1 MSMWNAILRRGDRNG
16 LGLGTAFA
24 VLSLGAATLGG
35 CSNVARFQPRLN
47 EYHARGDYIGA
58 AALLDSEPTRE
69 AYGDKSGLLWHM
81 ERGSVALAAG
91 NPELAVKRFDTA
103 EAASAY
109 NYDPSR
115 GDVFAM
121 WALNDAAASFVA
133 QPYEDMYINVFKTL
147 AYLEQGKIDGF
158 ATAEALRQLRKAE
171 HLRDVYG
178 KYMQMAGAQDKAGVL
193 KTEKA
198 KAGMNARDA
207 GQFVESPLGAYLSC
221 VTFLAVDERNNQELA
236 ARRLVDAIRQQQQIV
251 GPVKAEA
258 FEQLATLNRDDV
270 NVLVVALT
278 GRGPIKTESRLRAP
292 LLDLVVD
299 IPYPRLSM
307 QPSSVTGAMLEV
319 EGSAEAPGRL
329 SLVEDMASVSA
340 ENYRR
345 AEPAIYSRTLVRVA
359 GKLGLVAGA
368 SVAAH
373 QGDKKNNYTLA
384 AVTAVVGVLAVQATE
399 QADLRSWVF
408 LPGQARVMLAKLPAG
423 THRVRMVYEL
433 ATGGTVREEW
443 KTIQVPERGLTTV
456 IGYNPS

>member
-1 MSMWNAILRRGDRNG
+1 MLQRGLAAILVAGSI
-16 LGLGTAFA
+16 FA
-24 VLSLGAATLGG
+24 GG

-47 EYHARGDYIGA
+47 EFHARGDYSGA
-58 AALLDSEPTRE
+58 AALLDSEATRE

-91 NPELAVKRFDTA
+91 DPELAVKRFDTA

-109 NYDPSR
+109 NYDPTR
-115 GDVFAM
+115 GDVFTM
-121 WALNDAAASFVA
+121 WTLNDAEATFVA

-147 AYLEQGKIDGF
+147 AYLEQGKVDGF

-193 KTEKA
+193 KTDGA
-198 KAGMNARDA
+198 QAGLGIKDA

-221 VTFLAVDERNNQELA
+221 VTFMAVDERNNQELA
-236 ARRLVDAIRQQQQIV
+236 ARRLVDAVKQQQSIV
-251 GPVKAEA
+251 GPVKAED
-258 FEQLATLNRDDV
+258 FESLTRLNREDV

-278 GRGPIKTESRLRAP
+278 GRGPMKRESRLRAP

-299 IPYPRLSM
+299 IPYPKLMM
-307 QPSSVTGAMLEV
+307 QPSAITGAFLEV
-319 EGSAEAPGRL
+319 EGSTDAPGRL
-329 SLVEDMASVSA
+329 ALVEDMASVSA

-345 AEPAIYSRTLVRVA
+345 AEPAVYSRTLVRVA

-373 QGDKKNNYTLA
+373 QGDKKGNYTLA

-399 QADLRSWVF
+399 KADLRSWVF
-408 LPGQARVMLAKLPAG
+408 LPGQARVMLAKLPPG
-423 THRVRMVYEL
+423 QHRVRMVYEM
-433 ATGGTVREEW
+433 ASGSTVREEW
-443 KTIQVPERGLTTV
+443 KTIEVRDRGLTTV

>member
-1 MSMWNAILRRGDRNG
+1 MCGRTVRRLPTTPL
-16 LGLGTAFA
+16 LGCVAVTA
-24 VLSLGAATLGG
+24 LGAALGG

-47 EYHARGDYIGA
+47 EYHARGDYAGA

-91 NPELAVKRFDTA
+91 QPDLAVKRFDTA

-115 GDVFAM
+115 GDVFTM
-121 WALNDAAASFVA
+121 WALNDAEATFVA

-158 ATAEALRQLRKAE
+158 ATAESLRQLRKAE

-193 KTEKA
+193 KTNQA
-198 KAGMNARDA
+198 KAGMSIKDA

-221 VTFLAVDERNNQELA
+221 VTFMAVDERNNQDLA
-236 ARRLVDAIRQQQQIV
+236 ARRLLDAIKQQQAIV
-251 GPVKAEA
+251 GPVKSEDFEA
-258 FEQLATLNRDDV
+258 LARLNREDV

-278 GRGPIKTESRLRAP
+278 GRGPIKRESRLRAP

-299 IPYPRLSM
+299 IPYPKLQM
-307 QPSSVTGAMLEV
+307 QPSSISGVTLEV
-319 EGSAEAPGRL
+319 EGSADAPGRL
-329 SLVEDMASVSA
+329 SLVEDLAGVSA

-399 QADLRSWVF
+399 KADLRSWVF
-408 LPGQARVMLAKLPAG
+408 LPGQARVMLAKLPPG
-423 THRVRMVYEL
+423 RHRVRLVYEL
-433 ATGGTVREEW
+433 AGGSAIREEW
-443 KTIQVPERGLTTV
+443 KTIEVRDNGLTTV
-456 IGYNPS
+456 LGFNPS

>member
-1 MSMWNAILRRGDRNG
+1 MCERTRSELARAPRASV
-16 LGLGTAFA
+16 LGIAA
-24 VLSLGAATLGG
+24 VFAATGVWLTG

-47 EYHARGDYIGA
+47 EYHGRGDYAGA

-91 NPELAVKRFDTA
+91 DPDLAVKRFGTA

-115 GDVFAM
+115 GDVFTM
-121 WALNDAAASFVA
+121 WALNDAEATFVA

-147 AYLEQGKIDGF
+147 AYLEQGKVDGF

-178 KYMQMAGAQDKAGVL
+178 KYMQMSGAQDRAGVL

-198 KAGMNARDA
+198 KQGLSVKDA

-221 VTFLAVDERNNQELA
+221 VTFMAVDERNNQELA
-236 ARRLVDAIRQQQQIV
+236 ARRLIDAIKQQQQIV
-251 GPVKAEA
+251 GPVNAA
-258 FEQLATLNRDDV
+258 DFEPMASLRRDDV

-292 LLDLVVD
+292 LLDMVVD
-299 IPYPRLSM
+299 IPYPRLTM
-307 QPSSVTGAMLEV
+307 QPSSITGVMLEV
-319 EGSAEAPGRL
+319 EGAADAPGRL
-329 SLVEDMASVSA
+329 SLVEDLASVSA

-373 QGDKKNNYTLA
+373 QGDRKDNYTLA

-399 QADLRSWVF
+399 KADLRSWVF
-408 LPGQARVMLAKLPAG
+408 LPGQARVMLAKLAPG
-423 THRVRMVYEL
+423 QHRVRMVYEL
-433 ATGGTVREEW
+433 AGGGTVREEW
-443 KTIQVPERGLTTV
+443 KTIEVRDKGLTTV